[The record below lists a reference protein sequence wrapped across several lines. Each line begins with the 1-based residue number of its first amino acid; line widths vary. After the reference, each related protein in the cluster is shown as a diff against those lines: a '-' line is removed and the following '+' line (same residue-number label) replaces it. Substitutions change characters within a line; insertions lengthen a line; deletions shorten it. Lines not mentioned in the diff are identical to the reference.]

1 MTDPTP
7 SRDSAQPR
15 AAGSADFN
23 IEEPSVL
30 AMLTMLL
37 QRRKLIAIAAGA
49 GFVIGAA
56 YGLLSTRQYVAT
68 ATFMPQASADGG
80 SAGGL
85 ALAASQFGI
94 RMPTGGSGWSA
105 PIYVDLLT
113 SRGLLAPIADD
124 TLTVA
129 EQGNARVP
137 VAKLMKLDDLP
148 PAERTEKTV
157 TELRLHI
164 SAAEVKKMGSVQIV
178 ARTPWPSVSLA
189 LVKRLL
195 AEVNEFNL
203 LTRQS
208 QARSERVFAEAQ
220 VKEAA
225 QLLRDAEDHMR
236 EFKQR
241 NRVVGVDMEF
251 ERDRLQREITMRQ
264 QAYTSLVQS
273 FAEARLREV
282 RDIPVITVLDAPVL
296 PAIGESRQTA
306 LKAVMGAL
314 VGAIL
319 GILAVFVSL
328 ARTSGSEPVRALFQ
342 AVDDALPRFLRR
354 R

>member
-1 MTDPTP
+1 MSDPTSP
-7 SRDSAQPR
+7 RDFANPRVGDSAE
-15 AAGSADFN
+15 SL

-37 QRRKLIAIAAGA
+37 QRRRLITSLAAA
-49 GFVIGAA
+49 GFVAGAA

-94 RMPTGGSGWSA
+94 RVPTGGGGWSA

-113 SRGLLAPIADD
+113 SRGLLAPIAVD

-137 VAKLMKLDDLP
+137 VAKLLKLDDLP

-157 TELRLHI
+157 AELRMHVA
-164 SAAEVKKMGSVQIV
+164 AAEVKKMGSVQIV

-208 QARSERVFAEAQ
+208 QARAERVFAEAQ

-251 ERDRLQREITMRQ
+251 DRDRLQREITMRQ

-273 FAEARLREV
+273 YAEARLREV
-282 RDIPVITVLDAPVL
+282 RDTPVITVLDAPVL
-296 PAIGESRQTA
+296 PVIGESRQTA
-306 LKAVMGAL
+306 LKAIMGAL

-319 GILAVFVSL
+319 GILAVFMSA
-328 ARTSGSEPVRALFQ
+328 ARGSENERLRTLFQ
-342 AVDDALPRFLRR
+342 AADEALPRFLRR